1 MWHRAWLNPYGHR
14 FVVLVIAIF
23 SALLIVFVPM
33 LLVNAAGLDPNA
45 AQVPL
50 IRLLKIVFPSEAAGR
65 RMAVWL
71 FLMSFPET
79 DALVS
84 PR

>member
-1 MWHRAWLNPYGHR
+1 M
-14 FVVLVIAIF
+14 IAMF
-23 SALLIVFVPM
+23 SALVVVFVPM
-33 LLVNAAGLDPNA
+33 LLLNAAGLDPKA

-71 FLMSFPET
+71 FLISFPDT
-79 DALVS
+79 DALIS